1 MKLSFGKNKKDNNA
15 DVLYLRDIRS
25 YYRYSNELD
34 EYKKKID
41 RSKEKEYIE
50 CYKVSGSQQCLYH
63 IVMCNQDMV
72 ISFASQMCKDKYQ
85 MMDYIQE
92 GNIGLLKALQ
102 KYNINY
108 GVKFYTY
115 AAIYVKAEML
125 RYEEKDDIYSPMS
138 YIKFKKAIKQ
148 LTDYLNTFKSVYELP
163 SYKEIK
169 MKVKI
174 YSQII
179 DKCIPIIN
187 DIVLYSLTE
196 NEIHFNPNYIM
207 ERVFPK
213 KAEYIRLNNLSYYNE
228 DKHRYNK
235 FEYKIS
241 VDNNTTDPHI
251 DKCNELA
258 SVLKKAIHESIKSEL
273 INRKITIQEYERVNR
288 NLDGFF
294 DCICNEENKKHIDNY
309 DKSVY
314 VLKYI
319 NSKPL
324 LRSKIYRFL
333 KSNQ

>member
-1 MKLSFGKNKKDNNA
+1 MKLSFGKNKKDNNT

-25 YYRYSNELD
+25 YYRYSYELD

-50 CYKVSGSQQCLYH
+50 CYKVSGNQQCLYH
-63 IVMCNQDMV
+63 IVMCNQDMI
-72 ISFASQMCKDKYQ
+72 ISLASQMCKDKYQ

-125 RYEEKDDIYSPMS
+125 RYEEKDDIYSPIS

-174 YSQII
+174 DSEII

-187 DIVLYSLTE
+187 DIVLHSLTE
-196 NEIHFNPNYIM
+196 NKLYFNPNYILD
-207 ERVFPK
+207 RAFPK
-213 KAEYIRLNNLSYYNE
+213 KVEYVRLDSLSYHDEN
-228 DKHRYNK
+228 KQRYSK
-235 FEYKIS
+235 IEYKIS
-241 VDNNTTDPHI
+241 INNNPYN

-258 SVLKKAIHESIKSEL
+258 SVLKKTIYESVKNEL
-273 INRKITIQEYERVNR
+273 LNRKITIQEYERVNR

-294 DCICNEENKKHIDNY
+294 DCICNEKNKKDVRYYDNSTY
-309 DKSVY
+309 I
-314 VLKYI
+314 LQYI
-319 NSKPL
+319 NSKPSL
-324 LRSKIYRFL
+324 KSKIYNFL
-333 KSNQ
+333 KSQLHGF